1 MSSSGSDALSWM
13 GGGSGALFSVVV
25 DADLLAGAVTF
36 IASSL
41 LGGIIGYER
50 SHGRN
55 LESTRAPRASAPI
68 SNYEAET
75 CQLILGW
82 GGHF

>member
-1 MSSSGSDALSWM
+1 MIRDDLEILPVQLMAVIFLKSLFLLRDAL
-13 GGGSGALFSVVV
+13 LV
-25 DADLLAGAVTF
+25 GAVAF

-55 LESTRAPRASAPI
+55 LESCMHRI
-68 SNYEAET
+68 
-75 CQLILGW
+75 
-82 GGHF
+82 